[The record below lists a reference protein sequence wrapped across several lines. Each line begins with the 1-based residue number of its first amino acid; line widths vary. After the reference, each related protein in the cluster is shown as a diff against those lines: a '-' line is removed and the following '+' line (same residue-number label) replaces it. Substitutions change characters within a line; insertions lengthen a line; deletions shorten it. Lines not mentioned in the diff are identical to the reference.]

1 MLCATAFLYQK
12 LQIGWIAKE
21 DVLSRQ
27 LDCWRSDK
35 PGVAEWLGEGGR
47 RMAEEDMEAPDL
59 VYARSMEY
67 DLNCNW
73 KVFCD
78 NYLVR
83 ALPVLPGKPG
93 MRQGIG
99 QPMQRRS

>member
-1 MLCATAFLYQK
+1 MLPCAHTTR
-12 LQIGWIAKE
+12 
-21 DVLSRQ
+21 V
-27 LDCWRSDK
+27 CCSDK
-35 PGVAEWLGEGGR
+35 PGVAEWLGKGGR

-59 VYARSMEY
+59 VFARRVDY

-83 ALPVLPGKPG
+83 AHLRHHYLAAS
-93 MRQGIG
+93 MR
-99 QPMQRRS
+99 RA

>member
-1 MLCATAFLYQK
+1 M
-12 LQIGWIAKE
+12 
-21 DVLSRQ
+21 
-27 LDCWRSDK
+27 
-35 PGVAEWLGEGGR
+35 AEWLGEGGR

-59 VYARSMEY
+59 VYARRMDY

-83 ALPVLPGKPG
+83 PPFIAISSHPPSRLAIP
-93 MRQGIG
+93 
-99 QPMQRRS
+99 

>member
-1 MLCATAFLYQK
+1 
-12 LQIGWIAKE
+12 
-21 DVLSRQ
+21 
-27 LDCWRSDK
+27 
-35 PGVAEWLGEGGR
+35 
-47 RMAEEDMEAPDL
+47 MEAPDL

-83 ALPVLPGKPG
+83 AHSRPCTHCWRFWACDEITESPCSGGHDNFATGKHTICP
-93 MRQGIG
+93 
-99 QPMQRRS
+99 